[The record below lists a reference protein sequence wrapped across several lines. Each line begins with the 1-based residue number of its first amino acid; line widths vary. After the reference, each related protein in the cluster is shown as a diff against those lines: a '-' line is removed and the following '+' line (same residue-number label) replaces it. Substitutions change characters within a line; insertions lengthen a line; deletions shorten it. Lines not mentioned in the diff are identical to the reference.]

1 MSKSQINFDGLDGY
15 TLKVTGTLTPVRSTK
30 TLDFTPLYES
40 LIESGID
47 ETKARTMV
55 QELLE
60 EIVEEINKK
69 EDLK

>member
-1 MSKSQINFDGLDGY
+1 MSKSQLNFRNLDDY
-15 TLKVTGTLTPVRSTK
+15 TITVTGTITPVNSTE
-30 TLDFTPLYES
+30 TLDFTHLYES

-55 QELLE
+55 QELCE

-69 EDLK
+69 EDLG